1 LNGFLISSVFFVD
14 VNLKGG
20 TADEPQ
26 GTQEGAQII
35 VGDACMEGSQ
45 DWVVRPIGAVVAGI
59 SLARS

>member
-1 LNGFLISSVFFVD
+1 VFFVD
-14 VNLKGG
+14 VNLKDG

-26 GTQEGAQII
+26 GTQEGARII
-35 VGDACMEGSQ
+35 VGDACVEGSQ